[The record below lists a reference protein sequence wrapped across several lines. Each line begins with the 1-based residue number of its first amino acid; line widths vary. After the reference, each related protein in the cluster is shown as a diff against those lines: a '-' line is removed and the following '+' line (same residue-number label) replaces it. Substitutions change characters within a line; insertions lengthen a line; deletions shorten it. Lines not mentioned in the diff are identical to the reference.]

1 MSIILHTRRSLV
13 SASKRIN
20 SLGIGNDPPTIVKGE
35 LSGSAVTGTVTM
47 PSSTT
52 SIKVYGCAGG
62 GPGNTGLVNQFNGAQ
77 GGSGG
82 SAQLNG
88 YTIPVTSGEVL
99 AYSVGSYAQATS
111 ITRQGNTI
119 FTLAAGSSAGTA
131 VPAGTYGSHGGGA
144 GGAGGTR
151 FNPGS
156 PGTLGTLIGG
166 GGGGGG
172 YGDTSPLV
180 AGGRGGDGGAGN
192 SVINIAVTINNE
204 SVQFLSADGGVGRL
218 NAHGGNV
225 FGAYGGA
232 TAVNATY
239 TGGGGG
245 AGAGIKV
252 STFTPATTAYGGGGG
267 GGGGTSGIPNPVPG
281 GGGGAGFLIIEYL

>member
-62 GPGNTGLVNQFNGAQ
+62 GTGNTGVANQLTGAQ

-99 AYSVGSYAQATS
+99 SYSVGSYDQATS

-144 GGAGGTR
+144 GGAGGAR

-156 PGTLGTLIGG
+156 PAPLGTLIGG

-172 YGDTSPLV
+172 YGDTSPIV

-192 SVINIAVTINNE
+192 SVISITVTINNE
-204 SVQFLSADGGVGRL
+204 SVQFLSANAGVGTM

-232 TAVNATY
+232 TAGNTPY

-267 GGGGTSGIPNPVPG
+267 GGGAAGTPNQVPG

>member
-13 SASKRIN
+13 SASRRVN
-20 SLGIGNDPPTIVKGE
+20 SSGIGLNPPTIVVGE
-35 LSGSAVTGTVTM
+35 LSGSAVTGTVTI
-47 PSSTT
+47 PSSAS

-62 GPGNTGLVNQFNGAQ
+62 GPGNPSTSGAPLNGAP

-88 YTIPVTSGEVL
+88 YSIPVTSGEILV
-99 AYSVGSYAQATS
+99 YSVGSYAQATS
-111 ITRQGNTI
+111 ITRQSNTI

-131 VPAGTYGSHGGGA
+131 VPVGTYGSHGGGA
-144 GGAGGTR
+144 GGAGGARYTAG
-151 FNPGS
+151 NPG
-156 PGTLGTLIGG
+156 PLGTLIGG

-172 YGDTSPLV
+172 FGDTSPLTG
-180 AGGRGGDGGAGN
+180 GGRGGNGGAGN

-204 SVQFLSADGGVGRL
+204 SVQFLSANGGIGSL
-218 NAHGGNV
+218 DAHGGNV

-232 TAVNATY
+232 RDINPAIYN
-239 TGGGGG
+239 GGGGG

-252 STFTPATTAYGGGGG
+252 STFTPANTAYGGGGG
-267 GGGGTSGIPNPVPG
+267 GGGGSGPNTVPG